1 MKPEQSQ
8 NASMVLSREKLT
20 LASISW
26 CQASVITVKRQVK
39 AAAKA
44 SASQRP
50 GLPGVHEEHC
60 YTVSGN
66 VLMAVVTPQT
76 HGLIKQLL
84 S

>member
-8 NASMVLSREKLT
+8 NASMVLSREKLM
-20 LASISW
+20 LASICW

-60 YTVSGN
+60 YKVSGN
-66 VLMAVVTPQT
+66 VLMAAVTPRT

-84 S
+84 P